1 MAGSLLNGS
10 RMAARTITAIVGGYA
25 AAAGSVSLL
34 ARVLPID
41 RAEATIWA
49 MTLSFL
55 LYAAI
60 ILWAFHE
67 TRLLRVAGVIWGT
80 AIGSTAGVF
89 LLGPAL

>member
-67 TRLLRVAGVIWGT
+67 IRLLRVAGIIWGT
-80 AIGSTAGVF
+80 AIGSTACVL